1 MGLREAFAG
10 VHVLETCHNYAR
22 ADDPLSQ
29 PPEARPHGCNI
40 NLYNDRALWES
51 ILSDPESFWG
61 RVVEFDPAEL
71 TEWVE
76 RVPGL

>member
-29 PPEARPHGCNI
+29 PHEARPHQWNI
-40 NLYNDRALWES
+40 GPHDGRALLES
-51 ILSDPESFWG
+51 VLTDPDSLKG
-61 RVVEFDPAEL
+61 M
-71 TEWVE
+71 E
-76 RVPGL
+76 RCPPHPGTNP